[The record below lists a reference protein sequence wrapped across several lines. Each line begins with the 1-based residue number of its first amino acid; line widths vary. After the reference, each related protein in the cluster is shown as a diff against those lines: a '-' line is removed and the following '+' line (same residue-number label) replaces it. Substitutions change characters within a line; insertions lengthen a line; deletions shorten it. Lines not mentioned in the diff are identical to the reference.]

1 MSFDS
6 HLIHTC
12 TVQRATLS
20 LDQYRGQQRTYA
32 DYLTDVRCRLVV
44 KSERIFSDVEVQLGR
59 TTTYLLLVRPDVDV
73 QEGDRITELVYE
85 DKEQVAEH
93 FTVREIL
100 KRRARSA
107 RHVALKLERAS

>member
-44 KSERIFSDVEVQLGR
+44 KLSLIH
-59 TTTYLLLVRPDVDV
+59 
-73 QEGDRITELVYE
+73 I
-85 DKEQVAEH
+85 
-93 FTVREIL
+93 
-100 KRRARSA
+100 
-107 RHVALKLERAS
+107 